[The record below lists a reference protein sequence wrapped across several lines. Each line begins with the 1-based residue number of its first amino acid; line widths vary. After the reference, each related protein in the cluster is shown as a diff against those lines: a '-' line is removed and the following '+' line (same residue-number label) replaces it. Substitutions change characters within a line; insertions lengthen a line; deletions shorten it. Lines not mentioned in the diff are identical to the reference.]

1 MSIVNCYTFYFL
13 YEVSFSFIEK
23 TTFIFLSRNDLN
35 NSLIVPSSFI
45 GQSMKILMASSIAL
59 RRFLNTILLLVNYFS
74 AFLERFPINNLNSKF
89 SEIFC
94 FRINDILT
102 YFFIFFTKDLRT
114 KILLIFFLSTASLTN
129 YKVTKN
135 AEIESLKCHGI
146 RFSFNSIPRFPSGNN
161 LRPHLPQN
169 YVIFFI
175 MFFFVGRS
183 ILTAVTKL
191 CCY

>member
-13 YEVSFSFIEK
+13 YEVSFSLHRKDNFH
-23 TTFIFLSRNDLN
+23 FLSRNDLH
-35 NSLIVPSSFI
+35 NSLILPSFI

-114 KILLIFFLSTASLTN
+114 KILLIL
-129 YKVTKN
+129 
-135 AEIESLKCHGI
+135 
-146 RFSFNSIPRFPSGNN
+146 
-161 LRPHLPQN
+161 
-169 YVIFFI
+169 
-175 MFFFVGRS
+175 FFVHC
-183 ILTAVTKL
+183 TPNKL
-191 CCY
+191 